1 MRKYMAI
8 GLIASLLLGGLGIGM
23 IWNGHWQG
31 FIFLALIVFLPVAWE
46 FAAWRRGALVVV
58 GPEAIW
64 VARIALLVL
73 AGLKAVAWVVGFL
86 LVASMTYEVIAYRR
100 GGLVA
105 TTQREKSAYR
115 LGWLAWFVLMFA
127 IAAIVQRMVH

>member
-1 MRKYMAI
+1 MPCKCPRCATE
-8 GLIASLLLGGLGIGM
+8 LHRRDARWPHLVVLNL
-23 IWNGHWQG
+23 
-31 FIFLALIVFLPVAWE
+31 IFLLVFVPCV
-46 FAAWRRGALVVV
+46 
-58 GPEAIW
+58 
-64 VARIALLVL
+64 IALLVL

>member
-64 VARIALLVL
+64 VARIALLIG
-73 AGLKAVAWVVGFL
+73 GLT
-86 LVASMTYEVIAYRR
+86 VASMVVYACS
-100 GGLVA
+100 
-105 TTQREKSAYR
+105 K
-115 LGWLAWFVLMFA
+115 LG
-127 IAAIVQRMVH
+127 ISDS